1 MSYRFTLAAVAAVFA
16 LTGCANTKTAEKPAF
31 DLGSTRLTVTHVP
44 TKTDDGTQ
52 IYVTID
58 GKDAGAL
65 GLGES
70 VEVQLPE
77 GKHQVGG
84 YARSLIG
91 RVTIAPVDVTTSRND
106 ISHVTYSVA
115 NLKPTFLVR
124 ATTPIPKP
132 KSESVPLEPIPA
144 LPTQIEAPA
153 TDVQAQT
160 TTPAA
165 ASATTPAE
173 TTAPVAATAT
183 ATPATTTPAATTKTE
198 TTTTPAAATKTETTT
213 TPAAATKTETT
224 TTPAAATTTTTPST
238 TTQTET
244 TTTPATQT
252 TTQSVPVTT
261 LQSQT
266 DTTTSSPQAA
276 NITELQDPQS

>member
-153 TDVQAQT
+153 TDVQAQA

-183 ATPATTTPAATTKTE
+183 ATPATTTPATTTKTE
-198 TTTTPAAATKTETTT
+198 TTTTPAAA
-213 TPAAATKTETT
+213 
-224 TTPAAATTTTTPST
+224 TTTPST

>member
-44 TKTDDGTQ
+44 TKTDDGTR

-160 TTPAA
+160 TTTPAA
-165 ASATTPAE
+165 ASTTTPAE
-173 TTAPVAATAT
+173 TTSPAAATT
-183 ATPATTTPAATTKTE
+183 TTSSTPVTTTPATT
-198 TTTTPAAATKTETTT
+198 
-213 TPAAATKTETT
+213 TKTETT
-224 TTPAAATTTTTPST
+224 TTPAAATTTPAI

>member
-124 ATTPIPKP
+124 ATTPVPKP

-173 TTAPVAATAT
+173 TTAPAAATT
-183 ATPATTTPAATTKTE
+183 TTSSTPVTTTPATTTKTE
-198 TTTTPAAATKTETTT
+198 TTS
-213 TPAAATKTETT
+213 
-224 TTPAAATTTTTPST
+224 TPAAATTTTTPAA

-252 TTQSVPVTT
+252 TTKSVPVTT

>member
-44 TKTDDGTQ
+44 TKTDDGTR

-160 TTPAA
+160 TTTPAA
-165 ASATTPAE
+165 ASTTTSAE
-173 TTAPVAATAT
+173 TTSPAAATT
-183 ATPATTTPAATTKTE
+183 TTSSTPVTTTPATTTKTE
-198 TTTTPAAATKTETTT
+198 
-213 TPAAATKTETT
+213 T
-224 TTPAAATTTTTPST
+224 TTPAAATTTPAT

-266 DTTTSSPQAA
+266 DTTPSSPQAA

>member
-165 ASATTPAE
+165 SATTPAE
-173 TTAPVAATAT
+173 TTAPAAATT
-183 ATPATTTPAATTKTE
+183 TTSSTPATTTPATTTKTE
-198 TTTTPAAATKTETTT
+198 TTS
-213 TPAAATKTETT
+213 
-224 TTPAAATTTTTPST
+224 TPAAATTTTTPAA

>member
-124 ATTPIPKP
+124 ATTPVPKP

-165 ASATTPAE
+165 SATTPAE
-173 TTAPVAATAT
+173 TPAPAAATTAT
-183 ATPATTTPAATTKTE
+183 SSTPATTAPATTTKTE
-198 TTTTPAAATKTETTT
+198 TTS
-213 TPAAATKTETT
+213 
-224 TTPAAATTTTTPST
+224 TPAAATTTPAA

>member
-91 RVTIAPVDVTTSRND
+91 RVTITPVDVTTSRND

-165 ASATTPAE
+165 ASTTSPAE
-173 TTAPVAATAT
+173 TTAPSAATT
-183 ATPATTTPAATTKTE
+183 TTSSTPATTAPATTTKTE
-198 TTTTPAAATKTETTT
+198 TTSTPAA
-213 TPAAATKTETT
+213 
-224 TTPAAATTTTTPST
+224 

-244 TTTPATQT
+244 TTTPAAQT
-252 TTQSVPVTT
+252 TTQSVPVTV

>member
-160 TTPAA
+160 TTSAA

-173 TTAPVAATAT
+173 TTAPAAGTT
-183 ATPATTTPAATTKTE
+183 TTSSTPVTTTPATTTKTE
-198 TTTTPAAATKTETTT
+198 TTS
-213 TPAAATKTETT
+213 
-224 TTPAAATTTTTPST
+224 TPAAATTTTTPAAT
-238 TTQTET
+238 AQTET

>member
-124 ATTPIPKP
+124 ATTPVPKP

-165 ASATTPAE
+165 SATTPAE
-173 TTAPVAATAT
+173 TTAPAAATTTTSSTPVAT
-183 ATPATTTPAATTKTE
+183 TPATTTKTE
-198 TTTTPAAATKTETTT
+198 TTS
-213 TPAAATKTETT
+213 
-224 TTPAAATTTTTPST
+224 TPAAATTTTTPAA

-276 NITELQDPQS
+276 NITELEDPQS

>member
-183 ATPATTTPAATTKTE
+183 PATTTKTE
-198 TTTTPAAATKTETTT
+198 TTTTPS
-213 TPAAATKTETT
+213 
-224 TTPAAATTTTTPST
+224 AATTTTTPST

>member
-1 MSYRFTLAAVAAVFA
+1 MSYRFTLAAIAAVFA
-16 LTGCANTKTAEKPAF
+16 LTGCAKTKTAEQPAF

-44 TKTDDGTQ
+44 TKTDDGTK

-77 GKHQVGG
+77 GKHKVGG

-91 RVTIAPVDVTTSRND
+91 RVTISPVDVTTSRND

-124 ATTPIPKP
+124 ATTPVPKP

-160 TTPAA
+160 ATP
-165 ASATTPAE
+165 
-173 TTAPVAATAT
+173 AATAT
-183 ATPATTTPAATTKTE
+183 ATTAAETTTPAAAATAPA
-198 TTTTPAAATKTETTT
+198 TTTTPATTTAPATATKTETTT
-213 TPAAATKTETT
+213 TPAASA
-224 TTPAAATTTTTPST
+224 TTPAT

-244 TTTPATQT
+244 TTTPATT

-276 NITELQDPQS
+276 NITELEDPQS

>member
-44 TKTDDGTQ
+44 TKTDDGTR

-160 TTPAA
+160 TTTPAA
-165 ASATTPAE
+165 ASTTTPAE
-173 TTAPVAATAT
+173 TTS
-183 ATPATTTPAATTKTE
+183 
-198 TTTTPAAATKTETTT
+198 
-213 TPAAATKTETT
+213 
-224 TTPAAATTTTTPST
+224 PAAATTTTSSTPVT
-238 TTQTET
+238 TTPAITTQTET

>member
-44 TKTDDGTQ
+44 TKTDDGTR

-160 TTPAA
+160 TTTPAA
-165 ASATTPAE
+165 ASTTTPAE
-173 TTAPVAATAT
+173 TTSPAAATT
-183 ATPATTTPAATTKTE
+183 TTSSTPVTTTPATTTKTE
-198 TTTTPAAATKTETTT
+198 
-213 TPAAATKTETT
+213 T
-224 TTPAAATTTTTPST
+224 TTPAAATTTPAI

>member
-183 ATPATTTPAATTKTE
+183 PATTMPATTTKTE
-198 TTTTPAAATKTETTT
+198 TTTTPS
-213 TPAAATKTETT
+213 
-224 TTPAAATTTTTPST
+224 AATTTTTPST